1 MDMLADIMREGNWGL
16 SGIEGR
22 RIRDRDR
29 RRGVIRSIGRER
41 KLYTKVL
48 ITKLPRSP
56 SFPRRGSTLPDE
68 VIRLLYITDFVVI
81 ILCSYCRHYIGIRIK
96 S

>member
-1 MDMLADIMREGNWGL
+1 MLADIMREGDWGL
-16 SGIEGR
+16 CGIEGR

-29 RRGVIRSIGRER
+29 RRGVIRSIGER

-68 VIRLLYITDFVVI
+68 VIRLLLR
-81 ILCSYCRHYIGIRIK
+81 ILLLLL
-96 S
+96 